1 MSLIALA
8 LVVLAALL
16 HAGWN
21 IVAKRHGG
29 GPHFAM
35 LSAAAM
41 ALLWSPIGIA
51 LAIDA
56 MPSWTPAVWATVFA
70 SGIVHLVYFNAL
82 LTGYRVADLTVVY
95 PVARGTGPLLASV
108 GAFVW
113 LHEEVTAIGVL
124 GLLAITLGVVSIAGG
139 HTLFRRLEGP
149 QRSRRRRGIA
159 WGLFI
164 GALIAMYTVID
175 GYAVKSLLVAPIVMD
190 WTSNLVRSLFM
201 LPRTLLDRGG
211 FAREFRR
218 GWRSALVL
226 GVLSPLGYI
235 LVLYAITLAPL
246 SHVAPARELSM
257 LFAAIAGGKLLGE
270 GERGTRL
277 LGAGLIA
284 VGVMALAWR

>member
-1 MSLIALA
+1 LSLIALA

-21 IVAKRHGG
+21 IVAKRHSG

-41 ALLWSPIGIA
+41 ALLWSPVGIA

-56 MPSWTPAVWATVFA
+56 MPSWTPAAWAAVFA

-95 PVARGTGPLLASV
+95 PVARGAGPLLASV

-113 LHEEVTAIGVL
+113 LHEEVTAVGVL
-124 GLLAITLGVVSIAGG
+124 GLIAITLGVASIAGG
-139 HTLFRRLEGP
+139 RALFRRLEGP

-190 WTSNLVRSLFM
+190 WTSNLIRTLFM
-201 LPRTLLDRGG
+201 LPRTLLDRAG
-211 FAREFRR
+211 FAHEFRR
-218 GWRSALVL
+218 GWRPAMVL

-246 SHVAPARELSM
+246 SHVAPARELST
-257 LFAAIAGGKLLGE
+257 LFAALVGGKLLGE